1 MTTGA
6 QRAGAVRVHPVR
18 TRAER
23 NEFVDFPY
31 RLHAAEQFWVPPLKR
46 DMHELLDPARHPFHQ
61 HATVELFLARD
72 AAGRVVGRVAA
83 VENRRYLEEHGDS
96 VGFFG
101 LFECERN
108 AEVAGSLLEAAGEWL
123 ASRGLT
129 VMRGPASFSLN
140 EECGLL
146 VSGFNGAP
154 MVMMPWNPPWYEEL
168 LEQNGCVKA
177 KDLVAYYLGYDGEAE
192 APPERLQRAGDAV
205 ARRFGVVIRGMDM
218 KQFEE
223 EVRRVSVVY
232 NQAWARNWGHVSMT
246 DAELHHMA
254 RQMKAV
260 VDPDLVL
267 FAEVKGELAG
277 FALGLPDMNQVLKRL
292 DGSLFPFGW
301 AKALWHRRKIDSFR
315 VLTLGVLEPY
325 RKMGVAELMYLHYWR
340 VCPPKGITKGEFSWI
355 LEDNALMRAGL
366 EKIGADAYRTYRL
379 YDRPTGA

>member
-1 MTTGA
+1 MPEAVG
-6 QRAGAVRVHPVR
+6 GEVRVCPVR
-18 TRAER
+18 TKADRK
-23 NEFVDFPY
+23 EFVELPY
-31 RLHAAEQFWVPPLKR
+31 RLYAGDPHWVPPLRR
-46 DMHELLDPARHPFHQ
+46 DVHELIDAERHPFHR

-72 AAGRVVGRVAA
+72 ARDRVVGRVAA
-83 VENRRYLEEHGDS
+83 IENRRYLEEHGDS

-101 LFECERN
+101 MFECERN
-108 AEVAGSLLEAAGEWL
+108 EAAARELLDAAARWL
-123 ASRGLT
+123 ASRGLQ

-146 VSGFNGAP
+146 VKGFGGAP
-154 MVMMPWNPPWYEEL
+154 MVMMPWNPPWYADL
-168 LEQNGCVKA
+168 LESNGFAKS
-177 KDLVAYYLGYDGEAE
+177 KDLIAYYLGYDGEAE
-192 APPERLQRAGDAV
+192 APPERLVRAGDAV
-205 ARRFGVVIRGMDM
+205 AKRFGVVIRGMDM
-218 KQFEE
+218 KQFER
-223 EVRRVSVVY
+223 EVERVRVVY

-246 DAELHHMA
+246 DEELSHMA
-254 RQMKAV
+254 KQMKSV

-277 FALGLPDMNQVLKRL
+277 FALALPDMNRVLRHL
-292 DGSLFPFGW
+292 DGRLFPLGW
-301 AKALWHRRKIDSFR
+301 AKALWHARRVDAMR

-379 YDRPTGA
+379 YDRTIGA